1 MNIQY
6 TRIYI
11 HVYIYIYIYTYVYN
25 LYIQHTKERSTQ
37 TCISMR
43 IPPASWK
50 VPPMDSWNSPSRFAP
65 ESQTWLERTP
75 KEIVPNFP
83 HHSAWFPMIS
93 WLVSFR
99 PPESLPLRVPRE
111 KSHGYWV
118 GHPKNILLIVAEPS
132 KIALSTG
139 FCRNTGIIR
148 DDCNP

>member
-11 HVYIYIYIYTYVYN
+11 HLHIYIYTCIYIYTYVYN
-25 LYIQHTKERSTQ
+25 LYIYIYTAYKREIHRNMHLNEDST
-37 TCISMR
+37 SLL
-43 IPPASWK
+43 K
-50 VPPMDSWNSPSRFAP
+50 GLAP
-65 ESQTWLERTP
+65 ETQTWLERSP

-83 HHSAWFPMIS
+83 HHSTWLPMIS

-99 PPESLPLRVPRE
+99 PPESLPLGIPRE

-139 FCRNTGIIR
+139 FCRNYTGIIR